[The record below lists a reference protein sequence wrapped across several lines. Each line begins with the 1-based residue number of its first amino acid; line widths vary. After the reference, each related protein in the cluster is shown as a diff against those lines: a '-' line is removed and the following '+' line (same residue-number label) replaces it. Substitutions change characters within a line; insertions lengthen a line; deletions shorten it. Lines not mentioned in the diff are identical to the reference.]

1 MYKLIAL
8 DMDGTLLNDDKVV
21 SEKNKE
27 ALKKAKELGV
37 YVVLASG
44 RPIDGLLKFL
54 EELNLLGEDDY
65 VLSYNGCL
73 VQKTKTREAVCDV
86 TLKGRDL
93 KYLKKL
99 ADEAGLNI
107 HAFSKEKGLITPK
120 ENKYTTYEAHH
131 NGIDFHIDDFSG
143 IKDDEDIIKVMMID
157 EPEIL
162 DEGMK
167 KLPSEVYE
175 KYSVAKSAPFFLEFF
190 NKEASKGIGVKLL
203 AEHLGIKREEIITVG
218 DEMNDYSMIEYAG
231 LGVAME
237 NACEKIKEIANFVT
251 DTNNNDG
258 VAKVVEEFIIKE
270 RI

>member
-8 DMDGTLLNDDKVV
+8 DMDGTLLNSDKKI

-44 RPIDGLLKFL
+44 RPIDGLLKYL
-54 EELNLLGEDDY
+54 EELDLLGEDDY

-73 VQKTKTREAVCDV
+73 VQKTKNKDVVCSS
-86 TLKGRDL
+86 TIKGKDI
-93 KYLKKL
+93 KYLKNI
-99 ADEAGLNI
+99 ADNLNVNI

-120 ENKYTTYEAHH
+120 NSKYTAYEAHH
-131 NGIDFHIDDFSG
+131 NNMEVHINDFKNIDDN
-143 IKDDEDIIKVMMID
+143 EDIMKAMMID

-162 DEGMK
+162 DEGIK
-167 KLPSEVYE
+167 KLPKEVYE

-190 NKEASKGIGVKLL
+190 NKKANKGEGLKLL
-203 AEHLGIKREEIITVG
+203 AEYLGIKKEEIIAAG
-218 DEMNDYSMIEYAG
+218 DEMNDFPMIQYAG
-231 LGVAME
+231 LGVAMG
-237 NACEKIKEIANFVT
+237 NACNEIKKIANYTT
-251 DTNNNDG
+251 DTNDNDG
-258 VAKVVEEFIIKE
+258 IAKVVEEFIIKE

>member
-21 SEKNKE
+21 SERNKE
-27 ALKKAKELGV
+27 ALRKAKELGV

-44 RPIDGLLKFL
+44 RPIEGLLKFL
-54 EELNLLGEDDY
+54 EELDLLGEDDY

-73 VQKTKTREAVCDV
+73 VQKTKSREAVCDV

-93 KYLKKL
+93 KYLKEL

-131 NGIDFHIDDFSG
+131 NGIDFHIDDFKD
-143 IKDDEDIIKVMMID
+143 IKDEEDIIKVMMID

-162 DEGMK
+162 DAGMK
-167 KLPSEVYE
+167 KLPNEVYE

-190 NKEASKGIGVKLL
+190 NKEANKGVGVKLL
-203 AEHLGIKREEIITVG
+203 ANHLGIKREEVITVG
-218 DEMNDYSMIEYAG
+218 DEMNDFSMIEYAG
-231 LGVAME
+231 LGVAMG
-237 NACEKIKEIANFVT
+237 NACDKIKEISNFIT

-258 VAKVVEEFIIKE
+258 VAKVIEGFIIKE

>member
-231 LGVAME
+231 LGVAMG

>member
-203 AEHLGIKREEIITVG
+203 ADHLGIKREEIIAVG

-231 LGVAME
+231 LGVAMG
-237 NACEKIKEIANFVT
+237 NACEKIKEIANYVT
-251 DTNNNDG
+251 DTNDNDG

>member
-8 DMDGTLLNDDKVV
+8 DMDGTLLNEDKQV

-27 ALKKAKELGV
+27 SIKKAKELGA

-44 RPIDGLLKFL
+44 RPIDGLTSFL

-73 VQKTKTREAVCDV
+73 VQKTKSREVVCDV
-86 TLKGRDL
+86 TIKGIDL

-99 ADEAGLNI
+99 ADEAGVNI

-120 ENKYTTYEAHH
+120 ENTYTTYEANQ
-131 NGIDFHIDDFSG
+131 NGIEYYINDFSDVS
-143 IKDDEDIIKVMMID
+143 DDEEIIKVMMID

-162 DEGMK
+162 EAGMK
-167 KLPSEVYE
+167 KLPNEIYE
-175 KYSVAKSAPFFLEFF
+175 KYSVAKSTPFFLEFF
-190 NKEASKGIGVKLL
+190 NKEANKGSAVKLL
-203 AEHLGIKREEIITVG
+203 AEHLGIKREEVITVG
-218 DEMNDYSMIEYAG
+218 DEMNDFQMIEYAG
-231 LGVAME
+231 LGVAMG
-237 NACEKIKEIANFVT
+237 NACDKIKEISNYIT
-251 DTNNNDG
+251 DSNNEDG
-258 VAKVVEEFIIKE
+258 VSKVIEKFIVKE

>member
-8 DMDGTLLNDDKVV
+8 DMDGTLLNENKKV

-27 ALKKAKELGV
+27 ALRKAKELGV

-54 EELNLLGEDDY
+54 EELELLGEDDY

-73 VQKTKTREAVCDV
+73 VQKTKSREVVCDV
-86 TLKGRDL
+86 TIKGSDL
-93 KYLKKL
+93 KYLKGL

-120 ENKYTTYEAHH
+120 KNKYTSYEAHH
-131 NGIDFHIDDFSG
+131 NGIDFHINDFEDVA
-143 IKDDEDIIKVMMID
+143 DDEEIIKVMMID

-162 DEGMK
+162 DEGIK
-167 KLPSEVYE
+167 KLPNEIYE
-175 KYSVAKSAPFFLEFF
+175 KYNVAKSAPFFLEFF
-190 NKEASKGIGVKLL
+190 NKKASKGVGVKLL
-203 AEHLGIKREEIITVG
+203 AEHLGIKKDEVIAVG
-218 DEMNDYSMIEYAG
+218 DEMNDFPMIEYAG
-231 LGVAME
+231 LGVAMG
-237 NACEKIKEIANFVT
+237 NACDKVKEIANYIT
-251 DTNNNDG
+251 DTNDNDG
-258 VAKVVEEFIIKE
+258 VAKVIEEFIVKE

>member
-8 DMDGTLLNDDKVV
+8 DMDGTLLNEDKVV

-131 NGIDFHIDDFSG
+131 NGIDFHIDDFKD

-167 KLPSEVYE
+167 KLPNEVYE

-203 AEHLGIKREEIITVG
+203 ADHLGIKREEVIAVG
-218 DEMNDYSMIEYAG
+218 DEMNDFSMIEYAG
-231 LGVAME
+231 LGVAMG

-251 DTNNNDG
+251 DTNDNDG

>member
-8 DMDGTLLNDDKVV
+8 DMDGTLLNEDKVV

-120 ENKYTTYEAHH
+120 ENKYTTYEAHQ

-203 AEHLGIKREEIITVG
+203 ADHLGIKREEIIAVG
-218 DEMNDYSMIEYAG
+218 DEMNDFSMIEYAG
-231 LGVAME
+231 LGVAMG

-251 DTNNNDG
+251 DTNDNDG

>member
-157 EPEIL
+157 KPEIL

-231 LGVAME
+231 LGVAMG

>member
-8 DMDGTLLNDDKVV
+8 DMDGTLLNE
-21 SEKNKE
+21 EKKITERNRE
-27 ALKKAKELGV
+27 AIKKAKELGV

-54 EELNLLGEDDY
+54 DELDLLGDNDY

-73 VQKTKTREAVCDV
+73 VQKTKSRDVVCDV
-86 TLKGRDL
+86 TITGKDL
-93 KYLKKL
+93 KYLKRL

-120 ENKYTTYEAHH
+120 ENTYTSYEAYH
-131 NGIDFHIDDFSG
+131 NGIDFYINDFSD
-143 IKDDEDIIKVMMID
+143 IKDDEEIIKVMMID

-162 DEGMK
+162 EEGMK
-167 KLPSEVYE
+167 KLPKEIYE
-175 KYSVAKSAPFFLEFF
+175 KYSVAKSSPFFLEFF
-190 NKEASKGIGVKLL
+190 NKKANKGEGVKLL
-203 AEHLGIKREEIITVG
+203 AEHLGIKREEIITMG
-218 DEMNDYSMIEYAG
+218 DEMNDFPMIEYAG
-231 LGVAME
+231 LGVAMG
-237 NACEKIKEIANFVT
+237 NACDKIKEIANYIT

-258 VAKVVEEFIIKE
+258 VGKVIEEFVIKD